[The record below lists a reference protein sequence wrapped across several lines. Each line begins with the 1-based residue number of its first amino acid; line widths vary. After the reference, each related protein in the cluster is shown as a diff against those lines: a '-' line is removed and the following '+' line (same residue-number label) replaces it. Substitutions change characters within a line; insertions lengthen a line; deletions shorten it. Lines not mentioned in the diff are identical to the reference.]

1 MPVHPLAGMAKRVI
15 RYAERETMMKHD
27 FWLTRNGHG
36 AGFWDRTEL
45 DADELG
51 DRLTVLAKEFGAVDL
66 YQGDDRLLY
75 LA

>member
-1 MPVHPLAGMAKRVI
+1 MDKLTKQLAAAMRDALLDI
-15 RYAERETMMKHD
+15 
-27 FWLTRNGHG
+27 RNGHG